1 MKLLTQQPALLEL
14 TPTTVKARLESLAA
28 LFQVGE
34 HDHNGMTYT
43 DMQISKND
51 TVFRFRLTRGT

>member
-28 LFQVGE
+28 LFQVRE
-34 HDHNGMTYT
+34 R
-43 DMQISKND
+43 I
-51 TVFRFRLTRGT
+51 